1 MNIIRKTWG
10 QFLNKSTLWLTLSVC
25 NPTQQKL
32 ILPYVLLK
40 SVVSSLI
47 SQRET
52 LIKTTILS
60 AKAIHFHSQA
70 LTVNWGDFPS
80 LQQGR
85 ISIWLPQLSMQCSTQ
100 PRQSRWGGAWLPSD
114 LHPPSSLQ
122 LRYEQEDERRKYD
135 WGSIIVIF
143 LHHSLLQVIASPDR
157 GSLGAATDCRV

>member
-1 MNIIRKTWG
+1 MVDFFRI
-10 QFLNKSTLWLTLSVC
+10 C

-32 ILPYVLLK
+32 ILPYVLWLK

-47 SQRET
+47 SQREFSSKLQFCLLKPST
-52 LIKTTILS
+52 SIL
-60 AKAIHFHSQA
+60 HSQT
-70 LTVNWGDFPS
+70 LTANWGDFPS

-85 ISIWLPQLSMQCSTQ
+85 ISIGLPQLSMQCSTQ
-100 PRQSRWGGAWLPSD
+100 PRQSGWGGAWLPSD
-114 LHPPSSLQ
+114 LHPPSSLH

-135 WGSIIVIF
+135 GGSIIVIF